1 MMSGYGWAGSVQDF
15 VTLDPTSVLESL
27 ESHHDSLIGGGGSG
41 SQVEAWRDEIQIMQE
56 SLRTCITCNAVAAVW
71 SIILEY
77 ELPMEG
83 GRRPDVVVLAGS
95 TVLVLEF
102 KGGMPK
108 PTVPA
113 IDQVNAYARDLAE
126 YHEVTHQYGLGVDER
141 SVIPV
146 LVLTAV
152 EVMGVDVGQTIVV
165 GRSDI
170 SEWLAQMATEGSI
183 SLVDWLNSAYAPLPS
198 LVSAAKRIFEHEDL
212 PHVRRAKSARIPETV
227 ELVSALA
234 EQAESTGRRY
244 LVLVTGVPGAGK
256 TLVGLRAVYEHSS
269 DERVATFLSG
279 NGPLVQVLQDAL
291 KSRVFVKDL
300 HAYVRN
306 YGINERQPT
315 EHVVVFDE
323 AQRAWD
329 SDFMFEKK
337 GINRSEPQ
345 LLIGAAQRLPEWSCF
360 VGLVG
365 EGQEIHSGEEGG
377 LGQWAAAISELPD
390 ADQWEVHCPAQLV
403 DVFDGIA
410 VRAHDLLDLTV
421 SLRSRQAERLHDWV
435 VHLLNGSAD
444 LARAVSVDAR
454 AEGFVMYLTRHLEF
468 AERYCEQRYG
478 DDPNARYGLL
488 ASSHAKVPP
497 EFGVNNSFMATS
509 RMNVAKWYNADPDDA
524 KSCCQ
529 LDQPVTEFGCQGL
542 EVDLPIVTWG
552 EDFLWTG
559 SSWQY
564 KPVRR
569 RYPLEDPQEI
579 VRNVYRVLL
588 TRGRDGFIV
597 YVPDDPRFDETA
609 DLLIASGLTTLASEQ
624 AAIDESLAG

>member
-1 MMSGYGWAGSVQDF
+1 MRGYGWAGTVGYF
-15 VTLDPTSVLESL
+15 VALDPANVLESL
-27 ESHHDSLIGGGGSG
+27 EDHHTSLIGGGGSG
-41 SQVEAWRDEIQIMQE
+41 SQIEAWRDEILIMQD
-56 SLRTCITCNAVAAVW
+56 SFLACTKQDPRAAEW
-71 SIILEY
+71 SVILEY

-95 TVLVLEF
+95 TVIVLEF
-102 KGGMPK
+102 KGGILK

-126 YHEVTHQYGLGVDER
+126 YHEVTHEYGLGLEER
-141 SVIPV
+141 SVIPI
-146 LVLTAV
+146 LVLTSV
-152 EVMGVDVGQTIVV
+152 ETIGADVGQAIVV
-165 GRSDI
+165 GRQDI
-170 SEWLAQMATEGSI
+170 SEWLLGLAIEGSI

-227 ELVSALA
+227 ELVTALA

-345 LLIGAAQRLPEWSCF
+345 LLIGAAQRLPDWSCF

-444 LARAVSVDAR
+444 LARAVSVHAR

-552 EDFLWTG
+552 EDFLWTS

-564 KPVRR
+564 KPIRR